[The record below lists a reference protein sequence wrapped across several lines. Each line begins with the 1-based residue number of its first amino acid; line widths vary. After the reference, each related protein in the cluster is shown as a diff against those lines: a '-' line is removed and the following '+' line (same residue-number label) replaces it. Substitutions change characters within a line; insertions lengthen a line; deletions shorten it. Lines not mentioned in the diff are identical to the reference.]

1 MADASVSCPFDSNV
15 LEPVYSTI
23 TSSLPPSLPPS
34 LPSPAE
40 FNRAPRIVTLP
51 SPTVYG
57 LEDAPEGEAGK
68 FLSSFR

>member
-1 MADASVSCPFDSNV
+1 MWQMRQFLFHLLSHV
-15 LEPVYSTI
+15 LELFTQESLTI
-23 TSSLPPSLPPS
+23 P
-34 LPSPAE
+34 PSPAE

-57 LEDAPEGEAGK
+57 LEDAQEGEAGK